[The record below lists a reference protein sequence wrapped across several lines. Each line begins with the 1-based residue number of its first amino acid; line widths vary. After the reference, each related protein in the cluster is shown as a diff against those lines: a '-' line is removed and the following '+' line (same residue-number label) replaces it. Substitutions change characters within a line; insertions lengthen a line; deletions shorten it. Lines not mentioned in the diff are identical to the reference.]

1 MQLNIG
7 IVGLGGFSLQFLELF
22 LNHPRIG
29 KVKGAEIVEKRR
41 NHIAQQFGIEM
52 YPSFGDMLERDR
64 DINAVAIFSQRHQH
78 GPMAIAALKAGKH
91 VFSAVPVGCSIEEV
105 AEIVKLVEE
114 TGLTYMM
121 AETCYYYPCAVFC
134 REKYKTGY
142 FGEFVY
148 GESQYYH
155 DITAMFD
162 SFAGS
167 GDNDWKKVAG
177 IPPMYYSTHSMSMIF
192 SSIND
197 HPTEVSCFGY
207 VDDVQDDIYGISK
220 NYWDNQFSNE
230 TAILKMSKGGLVRI
244 NEFRR
249 IGTMKPSSYITGL
262 YGKQGA
268 YEGSGM
274 NHFIIRGEA
283 NAEMASEDVS
293 DLVNSLNYEKAKF
306 KVSQSDGRLRPEYH
320 CGYAR
325 IHNTNRLPT
334 EIRHLKSRFG
344 YNLDCHN
351 GSHQM
356 LTDDFV
362 RAVQGE
368 LTPPNNVW
376 ESAVYTVSGIMAH
389 QSAMENGR
397 TLEIPFFGSPPEDY
411 LERWEASM
419 GADGTIIMPESGH
432 EKAVDMDTG
441 FRETV
446 AANV

>member
-1 MQLNIG
+1 MQVNLG
-7 IVGLGGFSLQFLELF
+7 VVGFGGFSLQFLELF
-22 LNHPRIG
+22 LHHPGIG
-29 KVKGAEIVEKRR
+29 MVKGAELVKERRDRIV
-41 NHIAQQFGIEM
+41 QQFGIEM
-52 YPSFGDMLERDR
+52 YPSFEAMLEYDK

-78 GPMAIAALKAGKH
+78 GPMAIEALKAGKH
-91 VFSAVPVGCSIEEV
+91 VFSAVPAGCSIEEV

-142 FGEFVY
+142 FGQFVY

-162 SFAGS
+162 SFSGS
-167 GDNDWKKVAG
+167 GDINWKKVAG
-177 IPPMYYSTHSMSMIF
+177 IPPMYYSTHSMSMLF
-192 SSIND
+192 SAIND
-197 HPTEVSCFGY
+197 YPTEVSCFGY
-207 VDDVQDDIYGISK
+207 EDNVQDGIYGK
-220 NYWDNQFSNE
+220 GNNYWDNPFSNE
-230 TAILKMSKGGLVRI
+230 TAILKMSKGGFIRI

-262 YGKQGA
+262 YGQKGA

-283 NAEMASEDVS
+283 NAEMSSEDVS
-293 DLVNSLNYEKAKF
+293 DLINSLNYVNMKS
-306 KVSQSDGRLRPEYH
+306 VITQSEGRLDPKYH

-325 IHNTNRLPT
+325 IHNIERLPS
-334 EIRHLKSRFG
+334 EIRYLKSKFG

-362 RAVQGE
+362 RAVCSG
-368 LTPPNNVW
+368 LIPPNNVW
-376 ESAVYTVSGIMAH
+376 ESAIYTVSGIVSH

-397 TLEIPFFGSPPEDY
+397 TLKIPFLGSPPAGY

-419 GADGTIIMPESGH
+419 GADGRII
-432 EKAVDMDTG
+432 
-441 FRETV
+441 
-446 AANV
+446 